1 MKVDIICPLYNAEKE
16 VMLQFKQIKNQSAYN
31 DINKIRYVI
40 TKGNDKTLD
49 IVKKIAN
56 ENDKVIFEEIESKDF
71 SHSLTRENAA
81 KSSNADIIV
90 FITQDVI
97 IEQNDWLYNLTKSI
111 KNGECEAS
119 YSRQISKSK
128 GIEKYTREKN
138 YPEESKIVTK
148 EYLNEMGLRTFF
160 FSDASSAIRNDIFK
174 KLNYY
179 DNKKLSIS
187 EDMYIAYKLI
197 MNGYRIKY
205 EAESVVIHSHNFKF
219 KQLYK
224 RYYDT
229 GVFFKKNSYL
239 DKYGTNKTGGEMAKY
254 VLKKILQEKDF
265 GAFIRFWPDMIAR
278 FFGMKN
284 GKCKFDFKYLTDIY
298 IGMASFIISIM
309 FYYSN
314 RNIIS
319 AIILMLTSV
328 LLIILDKKEYGYYTN
343 PKGIFS
349 CVYLFTIGLSNLRLH
364 SAQVEWKIWT
374 WVCIIC
380 GYLAFHIGYLFKQG
394 KTKKNINK
402 SKMSKRCSLILI
414 VLISTA
420 SIIGLII
427 EAIIRGYL
435 PICSDNMA
443 SYQNFSVTGI
453 HYFTVSCALILPLS
467 VIYYMLHKTKISII
481 EKIYLLII
489 NIICITIPFLIVSRQ
504 LMLTTL
510 VLTLLAII
518 EVDNNKEILKILITG
533 LLIILT
539 WIMIGNYR
547 NQNEEYLK
555 QALEIN
561 TISQTEDLN
570 NKITNTNNIEDDN
583 YKEQVVNIDNKM
595 QNNESLSNNYTN
607 EFNNIEDDN
616 HKNQN
621 KTKNITI
628 NSEQNS
634 TSKKKSNE
642 STKFM
647 QIYMYLAMNYDN
659 FNCNVKQLNQFYYG
673 TKSLFPIFALTGL
686 KFIYPYFSD
695 LRFSCT
701 KSCTSL

>member
-31 DINKIRYVI
+31 DINKIMYVI

-56 ENDKVIFEEIESKDF
+56 ENDKVMFEEIESKDF

-97 IEQNDWLYNLTKSI
+97 IEREDWLYNLIKSI
-111 KNGECEAS
+111 KNGECDAS

-148 EYLNEMGLRTFF
+148 ENLNEMGLRTFF
-160 FSDASSAIRNDIFK
+160 FSDASSAIKNDIFK

-229 GVFFKKNSYL
+229 GVFFKENSYL
-239 DKYGTNKTGGEMAKY
+239 DKYGTNKTGGNMAKY
-254 VLKKILQEKDF
+254 VLKRIIQEKDF
-265 GAFIRFWPDMIAR
+265 IAFAKFFPDMLAR
-278 FFGMKN
+278 FFGMKS
-284 GKCKFDFKYLTDIY
+284 GKSKFNYKYITDIW
-298 IGMASFIISIM
+298 IGTISFIVAIM
-309 FYYSN
+309 FYYLN
-314 RNIIS
+314 QNIIA

-328 LLIILDKKEYGYYTN
+328 LLITLDKKKYGYYTN

-349 CVYLFTIGLSNLRLH
+349 GIYFFTIGLSNLRLH
-364 SAQVEWKIWT
+364 SAQIEWKMWT

-380 GYLAFHIGYLFKQG
+380 GYLAFHFGYLFKQG
-394 KTKKNINK
+394 KKKKNINV
-402 SKMSKRCSLILI
+402 STMSKKCSLILI
-414 VLISTA
+414 TLISIA

-427 EAIIRGYL
+427 EVIIRGYL
-435 PICSDNMA
+435 PIYSDSMA

-453 HYFTVSCALILPLS
+453 HYFTVSCALVLPLS
-467 VIYYMLHKTKISII
+467 VIYYMQYKIKINVI
-481 EKIYLLII
+481 EKVYLLII
-489 NIICITIPFLIVSRQ
+489 NIICLAIPFLIVSRQ
-504 LMLTTL
+504 LMITAL
-510 VLTLLAII
+510 VLTLLVFV
-518 EVDNNKEILKILITG
+518 EVDKRKEMFKILITFI
-533 LLIILT
+533 LILLT
-539 WIMIGNYR
+539 WKMIGNYR

-561 TISQTEDLN
+561 EISQTQVKDNDAIETENQTKISNNTENDNYEQKTGDLN
-570 NKITNTNNIEDDN
+570 NEIISR
-583 YKEQVVNIDNKM
+583 EQ
-595 QNNESLSNNYTN
+595 E
-607 EFNNIEDDN
+607 
-616 HKNQN
+616 
-621 KTKNITI
+621 
-628 NSEQNS
+628 NS
-634 TSKKKSNE
+634 TPQKKINV

-686 KFIYPYFSD
+686 KFIFPYFSD

-701 KSCTSL
+701 KSCTSV